1 MPLLGGKSSKALTV
15 STEIVTPTYH
25 YGDGCVFLLQNYLF
39 ICGGTDI
46 ESSNKWT
53 DGPKVWHKLCHAARV
68 EDIDDLSYQDVCET
82 QDSIN
87 ERGVRLSKEISNV
100 AGKCMKKIKCVTTIC
115 FTIKRTE

>member
-1 MPLLGGKSSKALTV
+1 MRSDAQKHNLSGMKCSTSLIRISLEKYLLQHHSSPLPLLGGKSSKALTV

-53 DGPKVWHKLCHAARV
+53 DGPKV
-68 EDIDDLSYQDVCET
+68 
-82 QDSIN
+82 
-87 ERGVRLSKEISNV
+87 
-100 AGKCMKKIKCVTTIC
+100 
-115 FTIKRTE
+115 